1 MARIGPE
8 GVEKASRPG
17 GIRAPRGRPPSS
29 VAHSNIVRHFYDDF
43 FLGQFHYFVLVQF
56 HYFLLYASCPRRR
69 RYKL

>member
-1 MARIGPE
+1 M
-8 GVEKASRPG
+8 
-17 GIRAPRGRPPSS
+17 
-29 VAHSNIVRHFYDDF
+29 AHSNIVRHFYDDF

>member
-1 MARIGPE
+1 MARTGPE

-17 GIRAPRGRPPSS
+17 GIGAPHGRPPSS
-29 VAHSNIVRHFYDDF
+29 VEHSSIVRHFYDDF
-43 FLGQFHYFVLVQF
+43 FLVQF